1 MRKLT
6 LLFTSIAMFFA
17 LQSWAQNTVTGL
29 VTDANGL
36 PVAGAT
42 IKIKGSK
49 TGTTAGSDGTF
60 KINAAS
66 NAVLIISGVGLETKE
81 VHVDGSS
88 AVNVSLKQQDQS
100 LSEVVVT
107 SFGIKREKKALGY
120 AVATVGKESLELR
133 PEGDIARVLNGKAP
147 GLNVLN
153 TSGLSGSGTNI
164 TIRGISTITGNSQPL
179 FIVDGVPFDASTNAQ
194 SDFTYGHQTSSRF
207 LDLDPNNIEN
217 ISILKGLSA
226 TTLYGEQGR
235 NGVILITT
243 KNGSTQKT
251 RTKNE
256 VTVSQSAFATKAIL
270 PDYNQSYGGGFDLSL
285 GLLFYSN
292 WGAKFTDPPAMVA
305 HPYDKSWLNTAFPQY
320 KGALYPYKFYNSVH
334 DFFRTGTMSNTSIN
348 VAGSTPAVNY
358 NMNYSYTD
366 DQGYLPGNGMI
377 KNSIG
382 MGGTS
387 KLTNKITVSGT
398 INYVTTNVKS
408 PPTSNSYGNNAVN
421 TSIFGN
427 VMYTPTAIDLMNL
440 PYESPLDHSS
450 VYYRNGND
458 IQNPLWTIHNSFTV
472 DNVKRVYGQMSAR
485 YDLAKGLNLS
495 YRVGY
500 DSYTELQ
507 TYEQNK
513 GGISTPKGIYRE
525 SNGNNTIWDQSVI
538 LNYNHNLGKDFS
550 LNVDAGGNR
559 RKYEYSETGMT
570 STEQLVYGI
579 FNHENF
585 VSHSPYSENG
595 VSSLN
600 YTLNR
605 LETGVFAQG
614 QLGYHD
620 FTYLTVGGR
629 NSWTSTVEDANRS
642 IFYPSASL
650 SFIPTAAFEGLKG
663 NTAINYL
670 KLRIGYSTS
679 ANFPPPYSTRPYL
692 YTSTRVFLTNS
703 GQSVNVNAIAS
714 QLPNPDLKPEL
725 LKETE
730 AGLEAK
736 LFKNLISL
744 DFTVYQ
750 RTAND
755 QILNRYLDPSSGFL
769 SQQINAGKVTNKG
782 IEIALGITPVAN
794 KDWRWQLDGLFSMN
808 RSKVSGLP
816 ADQKSV
822 NISGYSNEG
831 TFAINGQP
839 LGVVMASAF
848 QKDPKTGQRVV
859 GTDGNYIA
867 ANDIAIIADPNPK
880 YKLTGI
886 STLGYKGFSFRMQW
900 DYTHGGS
907 MFSGTAGALLGRG
920 VTKDTE
926 FDRAAAV
933 ILPGVSEDGQP
944 NKVQLSATGAYY
956 NNSITNGAPDEGAV
970 FDQTCIRLREASLSY
985 SVPTKLL
992 GKLPIGSLSLS
1003 VSGTNLWYYAPNF
1016 PKYIHF
1022 DPEASGLGVGN
1033 GRGLEFLTGPS
1044 ARRMGASLRVTF

>member
-6 LLFTSIAMFFA
+6 LLLLGICFLFA
-17 LQSWAQNTVTGL
+17 RQSLAQNNVTGQ
-29 VTDANGL
+29 VTDANGI
-36 PVAGAT
+36 PVPGAS
-42 IKIKGSK
+42 IKIKNSK
-49 TGTTAGSDGTF
+49 SGTTAGIDGSF
-60 KINAAS
+60 KISAPS
-66 NAVLIISGVGLETKE
+66 NAVLIISGVGFETKE
-81 VHVDGSS
+81 VPVGGLSV
-88 AVNVSLKQQDQS
+88 VNASLKLLDQS

-107 SFGIKREKKALGY
+107 ALGIKREKKALGY

-147 GLNVLN
+147 GLNILN

-164 TIRGISTITGNSQPL
+164 TIRGISTITGTSQPL

-226 TTLYGEQGR
+226 TTLYGEEGR

-251 RTKNE
+251 RSKNE
-256 VTVSQSAFATKAIL
+256 VTVSQSVFATKAVL

-285 GLLFYSN
+285 GLLFFSN
-292 WGAKFTDPPAMVA
+292 WGAKFTNPPAMVA
-305 HPYDKSWLNTAFPQY
+305 HPYDKDWLNTAFPQF
-320 KGALYPYKFYNSVH
+320 KGAEYPYKFYNSVH
-334 DFFRTGTMSNTSIN
+334 DYFRTGVMSNTSIN
-348 VAGSTPAVNY
+348 VAGSSPAVNY

-366 DQGYLPGNGMI
+366 DQGYLPGNGLY
-377 KNSIG
+377 KNAIG
-382 MGGTS
+382 MGGTA
-387 KLTNKITVSGT
+387 KLTNKITVTGT
-398 INYVTTNVKS
+398 VNYVSTNVKS

-421 TSIFGN
+421 TSVFGN

-458 IQNPLWTIHNSFTV
+458 IQNPRWTLYNSFTQ
-472 DNVKRVYGQMSAR
+472 DNVKRVFGQMQAR
-485 YDLAKGLNLS
+485 YDIVKGLNLA

-500 DSYTELQ
+500 DSYTEFQ
-507 TYEQNK
+507 SYSQNK
-513 GGISTPKGIYRE
+513 GGISTPKGIFRE
-525 SNGNNTIWDQSVI
+525 SNGNNTIWDHTLF
-538 LNYNHNLGKDFS
+538 LNYNHGIGKDFS
-550 LNVDAGGNR
+550 LNVDAGASR
-559 RKYEYSETGMT
+559 RKYEYSQTGMT
-570 STEQLVYGI
+570 SQEQLVYGI
-579 FNHENF
+579 FNHDNF

-595 VSSLN
+595 ISRLN
-600 YTLNR
+600 YITNR

-614 QLGYHD
+614 QLGYRD

-629 NSWTSTVEDANRS
+629 NSWSSTVEEKNRS
-642 IFYPSASL
+642 IFYPSVSL
-650 SFIPTAAFEGLKG
+650 SFIPTSAFESLK
-663 NTAINYL
+663 NNPTLNYL
-670 KLRIGYSTS
+670 KLRVGYSTS

-692 YTSTRVFLTNS
+692 FTSTRVFLTNS
-703 GQSVNVNAIAS
+703 GQSVNVNAISS

-725 LKETE
+725 LRETE
-730 AGLEAK
+730 AGVEAK
-736 LFKNLISL
+736 LFKNMISL

-750 RTAND
+750 RVAND
-755 QILNRYLDPSSGFL
+755 QILNRFLDPASGYL

-782 IEIALGITPVAN
+782 MEIALGITPIAN
-794 KDWRWQLDGLFSMN
+794 KDWRLQLDGLFAMN

-816 ADQKSV
+816 DDQKSV

-839 LGVVMASAF
+839 LGVVMASAY
-848 QKDPKTGQRVV
+848 QKDPKTGERVV
-859 GTDGNYIA
+859 GSDGNYIA

-886 STLGYKGFSFRMQW
+886 GTLGYKGFSFRMQW
-900 DYTHGGS
+900 DYTHGGT

-926 FDRAAAV
+926 FDRAGAV
-933 ILPGVSEDGQP
+933 ILPGVGEDGEP

-985 SVPTKLL
+985 SVPAKLL
-992 GKLPIGSLSLS
+992 GKLPIGSLSIS

>member
-6 LLFTSIAMFFA
+6 LLLLGICFLFA
-17 LQSWAQNTVTGL
+17 RQSLAQNNVTGQ
-29 VTDANGL
+29 VTDVNGL
-36 PVAGAT
+36 PVPGAS
-42 IKIKGSK
+42 IKIKNSK
-49 TGTTAGSDGTF
+49 VGTTAGTDGTF
-60 KINAAS
+60 KISAPS
-66 NAVLIISGVGLETKE
+66 NATLIISGVGFETKE
-81 VHVDGSS
+81 VPVGGSS
-88 AVNVSLKQQDQS
+88 VVNTSLKLIDQS

-107 SFGIKREKKALGY
+107 ALGIKREKKALGY

-164 TIRGISTITGNSQPL
+164 NIRGISTITGNSQPL

-207 LDLDPNNIEN
+207 LDLDPNNVEN

-251 RTKNE
+251 RSKNE
-256 VTVSQSAFATKAIL
+256 VSVSQSVFATKAIL
-270 PDYNQSYGGGFDLSL
+270 PEYNQSYGGGFDLSL
-285 GLLFYSN
+285 GLLFFSN
-292 WGAKFTDPPAMVA
+292 WGAKFTNPPVQVA
-305 HPYDKSWLNTAFPQY
+305 HPYDKSWLNTAFPEY
-320 KGALYPYKFYNSVH
+320 KGALYDYKFHNSVH
-334 DFFRTGTMSNTSIN
+334 DFFRTGIMSNTSIN
-348 VAGSTPAVNY
+348 IAGSTPTVNY
-358 NMNYSYTD
+358 NVNYSYTD
-366 DQGYLPGNGMI
+366 DKGYLPGNGLF
-377 KNSIG
+377 KNAIG
-382 MGGTS
+382 MGGTA
-387 KLTNKITVSGT
+387 KLTNKITISGT
-398 INYVTTNVKS
+398 VNYVATDVKS

-421 TSIFGN
+421 TSVFGN

-440 PYESPLDHSS
+440 PYESPLDHST

-458 IQNPLWTIHNSFTV
+458 IQNPRWTLANSFTN

-485 YDLAKGLNLS
+485 YDIVKGLGLT

-500 DSYTELQ
+500 DSYSEYQ
-507 TYEQNK
+507 DYSQNK
-513 GGISTPKGIYRE
+513 GGVSTPKGIFRE
-525 SNGNNTIWDQSVI
+525 SNGTSTIWDQSLL
-538 LNYNHNLGKDFS
+538 LNYNHNLSKDFTLS
-550 LNVDAGGNR
+550 VDAGANS
-559 RKYEYSETGMT
+559 RKYDYSQTGMT

-600 YTLNR
+600 YISDR
-605 LETGVFAQG
+605 LEKGIFAQG
-614 QLGYHD
+614 QLGYRD

-629 NSWTSTVEDANRS
+629 NSWTSTVEDKNRS
-642 IFYPSASL
+642 IFYPSVSL
-650 SFIPTAAFEGLKG
+650 SFLPTAAFEGLKG
-663 NTAINYL
+663 NDVVNYL
-670 KLRIGYSTS
+670 KLRVGYSTS
-679 ANFPPPYSTRPYL
+679 ANFPDPYRTRPYL
-692 YTSTRVFLTNS
+692 YTATRVFLTNT
-703 GQSVNVNAIAS
+703 GQSVNVNAISSRLA
-714 QLPNPDLKPEL
+714 NPDLRPEL

-750 RTAND
+750 RVAND
-755 QILNRYLDPSSGFL
+755 QILNRALDPASGYVT
-769 SQQINAGKVTNKG
+769 QQINAGKVTNKG
-782 IEIALGITPVAN
+782 IEVALGITPVAN

-808 RSKVSGLP
+808 RSKVSDIP
-816 ADQKSV
+816 EDQKSV
-822 NISGYSNEG
+822 LIAGYSNEG

-848 QKDPKTGQRVV
+848 QKDPKTGERVV
-859 GTDGNYIA
+859 GSDGNYIA

-900 DYTHGGS
+900 DYTHGGT

-926 FDRAAAV
+926 FDRAGAV
-933 ILPGVSEDGQP
+933 ILPGVGEDGQP

-985 SVPTKLL
+985 SVPAKLL

-1003 VSGTNLWYYAPNF
+1003 ISGNNLWYYAPNF

>member
-6 LLFTSIAMFFA
+6 LLLLGISFLFA
-17 LQSWAQNTVTGL
+17 RQSLAQNTVTGQ

-36 PVAGAT
+36 PVAGAS
-42 IKIKGSK
+42 IKVKNAK
-49 TGTTAGSDGTF
+49 AGTTAGTDGSF

-66 NAVLIISGVGLETKE
+66 NAILVISGVGFETTE
-81 VHVDGSS
+81 VPVGGLSVVS
-88 AVNVSLKQQDQS
+88 VSLKQLDQS

-120 AVATVGKESLELR
+120 AVATVAKESLELR

-147 GLNVLN
+147 GLNILN

-164 TIRGISTITGNSQPL
+164 TIRGVSTITGNSQPL
-179 FIVDGVPFDASTNAQ
+179 FIVDGVPFDASTNSQ

-235 NGVILITT
+235 NGVILVTT

-256 VTVSQSAFATKAIL
+256 VTVSQSVFATKAVL

-292 WGAKFTDPPAMVA
+292 WGAKFTNPPALVA
-305 HPYDKSWLNTAFPQY
+305 HPYDKSWLNTAFPEY
-320 KGALYPYKFYNSVH
+320 KGAQYEYKFHNSVH
-334 DFFRTGTMSNTSIN
+334 DFFRTGVMSNTSIN

-366 DQGYLPGNGMI
+366 DKGYLPGNGMI

-382 MGGTS
+382 MGGTA

-398 INYVTTNVKS
+398 VNFVSTNVKS

-458 IQNPLWTIHNSFTV
+458 IQNPRWTLYNSFTN
-472 DNVKRVYGQMSAR
+472 DNVRRVFGQMQAR
-485 YDLAKGLNLS
+485 YEIVKSLNLS

-500 DSYTELQ
+500 DSYAEYQ
-507 TYEQNK
+507 DYSQNK
-513 GGISTPKGIYRE
+513 GGIATPKGIFRE
-525 SNGNNTIWDQSVI
+525 SNGTSTIWDQSII
-538 LNYNHNLGKDFS
+538 LNYNHNIGKDFS

-559 RKYEYSETGMT
+559 RKYDYNQTGMT

-600 YTLNR
+600 YISDR
-605 LETGVFAQG
+605 LETGVFAQA

-620 FTYLTVGGR
+620 FTYLTLGGR

-663 NTAINYL
+663 NEILNYL
-670 KLRIGYSTS
+670 KLRVGYATS
-679 ANFPPPYSTRPYL
+679 ANFPDPYRTRPYL
-692 YTSTRVFLTNS
+692 YTATRVFLTNS

-714 QLPNPDLKPEL
+714 RLPNPDLKPEL

-736 LFKNLISL
+736 LFRNMISL

-750 RTAND
+750 RVADD
-755 QILNRYLDPSSGFL
+755 QILNRSLDPASGYL
-769 SQQINAGKVTNKG
+769 TTQINAGKVTNKG

-808 RSKVSGLP
+808 RSKVSDIP
-816 ADQKSV
+816 EDQKSV
-822 NISGYSNEG
+822 PIAGYSNEG

-859 GTDGNYIA
+859 GSDGNYIA

-900 DYTHGGS
+900 DYTHGGT

-926 FDRAAAV
+926 FDRAGAV
-933 ILPGVSEDGQP
+933 ILPGVGEDGLP
-944 NKVQLSATGAYY
+944 NKIQLSATGAYY

-985 SVPTKLL
+985 SVPAKLL

-1003 VSGTNLWYYAPNF
+1003 VSGNNLWYYAPNF